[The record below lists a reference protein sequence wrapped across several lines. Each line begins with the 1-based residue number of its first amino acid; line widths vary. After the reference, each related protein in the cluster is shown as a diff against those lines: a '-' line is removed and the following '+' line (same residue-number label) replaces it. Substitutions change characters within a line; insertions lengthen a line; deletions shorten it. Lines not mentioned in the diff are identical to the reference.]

1 MQPDVAVIVVTY
13 NSAGVVLDLL
23 DSLPAG
29 LDGLSADV
37 VVVDNSSTD
46 ATAELL
52 DARDD
57 CRVVRAPNHG
67 YAAGINAG
75 VRHAAHPVTALQAEG
90 EQAFAKD
97 MRYLWAF
104 TVVIKRD
111 RDHDR
116 GVHRYRHYDRGL
128 HRGWS
133 RGHHYGWRN
142 HRAEKVVIIKKR
154 RHHQF
159 D

>member
-1 MQPDVAVIVVTY
+1 MRFIVMAFA
-13 NSAGVVLDLL
+13 SIAAL
-23 DSLPAG
+23 G
-29 LDGLSADV
+29 LAL
-37 VVVDNSSTD
+37 
-46 ATAELL
+46 
-52 DARDD
+52 
-57 CRVVRAPNHG
+57 
-67 YAAGINAG
+67 
-75 VRHAAHPVTALQAEG
+75 PVTAASAQE
-90 EQAFAKD
+90 
-97 MRYLWAF
+97 R

-154 RHHQF
+154 RHHHF

>member
-1 MQPDVAVIVVTY
+1 MRFIVMAFA
-13 NSAGVVLDLL
+13 SIAL
-23 DSLPAG
+23 G
-29 LDGLSADV
+29 LAL
-37 VVVDNSSTD
+37 
-46 ATAELL
+46 
-52 DARDD
+52 
-57 CRVVRAPNHG
+57 
-67 YAAGINAG
+67 
-75 VRHAAHPVTALQAEG
+75 PVTAASAQE
-90 EQAFAKD
+90 
-97 MRYLWAF
+97 R

-116 GVHRYRHYDRGL
+116 GVHRYREHRYDRGL